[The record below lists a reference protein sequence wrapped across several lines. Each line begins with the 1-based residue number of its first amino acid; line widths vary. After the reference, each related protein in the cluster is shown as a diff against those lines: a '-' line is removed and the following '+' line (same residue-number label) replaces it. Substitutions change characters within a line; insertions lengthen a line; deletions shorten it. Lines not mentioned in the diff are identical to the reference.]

1 MGELH
6 IMARH
11 DAVFGDRGRRS
22 RQAPDAIFESDHEY
36 FRRRG
41 EEERRRACGID
52 DPLARSLHLDLA
64 NRYATLSA
72 AIREAADRTG

>member
-1 MGELH
+1 
-6 IMARH
+6 MARH
-11 DAVFGDRGRRS
+11 DAVFGKPCRPTPHARE
-22 RQAPDAIFESDHEY
+22 AVFESDHEY
-36 FRRRG
+36 FDRRG
-41 EEERRRACGID
+41 KEERLRADAIN